1 MLEVNVPVPVAE
13 VHPTPVVKSHV
24 ELAGLDATVNG
35 EGVIDGPGEPVPDGG
50 QTPGN
55 VVSTTV
61 HESAVPGPVV
71 LSTVTE
77 ALNMLVVPLTR
88 VQSLEGMN
96 PAKLVTALPV
106 PLTEP
111 IGLPVPK
118 PALPGVPVVSNP
130 RSLAK
135 PKESVCSPA
144 RVICES
150 FVGSRRTVDGNEN
163 WHGAPP

>member
-1 MLEVNVPVPVAE
+1 MPEVNVPVPVAD
-13 VHPTPVVKSHV
+13 VHPIPVVKSQV
-24 ELAGLDATVNG
+24 ELAGFAATVNG
-35 EGVIDGPGEPVPDGG
+35 EGAIDGPAEPVPAGG

-71 LSTVTE
+71 FSTVTE
-77 ALNMLVVPLTR
+77 ALNMLVVPLTK
-88 VQSLEGMN
+88 VHSFDGMN

-106 PLTEP
+106 PFTEP
-111 IGLPVPK
+111 IGFPVPK
-118 PALPGVPVVSNP
+118 PALPGVPVVSKP

-144 RVICES
+144 SVICES
-150 FVGSRRTVDGNEN
+150 FTGSLWTVDGNEN
-163 WHGAPP
+163 WQGAPP